1 MARTHKPT
9 DYRKGVPPRPV
20 DDALIDDIVRASGG
34 TYSAAARDRL
44 RDALN
49 SHNALPTAAKSARM
63 RREAGLADPRGG
75 RSFNANLHALVHQ
88 LVCIFEREIG
98 ADWTLTIPVG
108 GGPAQGP
115 VADMLRAAWD
125 GLRDP
130 RVSRD
135 GIGRL
140 AETVVRYGRRERK
153 RVWEAYDK
161 ELRDAWQKP
170 QSDEDLQREIDRVSA
185 QMKKC

>member
-9 DYRKGVPPRPV
+9 DHRKGVAPRLV
-20 DDALIDDIVRASGG
+20 DDALIDEIVRASGG
-34 TYSAAARDRL
+34 KYSAAARDQL
-44 RDALN
+44 RNALN
-49 SHNALPTAAKSARM
+49 SHNALLTAAQSARM
-63 RREAGLADPRGG
+63 RRVAGLTNPCGG
-75 RSFNANLHALVHQ
+75 RSVSANLHALVRQ
-88 LVCIFEREIG
+88 LVSIFEQEIG
-98 ADWTLTIPVG
+98 GDWTLTIPVG

-140 AETVVRYGRRERK
+140 AQTIVRSGRREREK
-153 RVWEAYDK
+153 AREKYDE
-161 ELRDAWQKP
+161 ELRNAWKKP
-170 QSDEDLQREIDRVSA
+170 RSEDDFQREVDRVAA
-185 QMKKC
+185 QLKKC